1 MLYIEKKAEP
11 LALTQAKQN
20 GLQCYD
26 DMTTN
31 VKDVIRKQLAEEQ
44 GYLCAYCMRRM
55 RLETMQ
61 IEHYVAQ
68 HPTDGD
74 YDPALT
80 IDYSNMLGV
89 CPGNKGEN
97 LPGKFLTCD
106 QHRENQPLTVD
117 PRNADSVALVLY
129 MANGEIYSKHPAV
142 NEDLQ
147 NTLNLNCKEVYLPQN
162 RKAALD
168 TLKGK
173 IYKECKNRPGTKAY
187 FRRLYTSLRSKDN
200 LDEYLGILLNYL
212 QKRINSAAT

>member
-1 MLYIEKKAEP
+1 MLYIKKKTEP
-11 LALTQAKQN
+11 LALTQAKRN

-26 DMTTN
+26 EMTTD
-31 VKDVIRKQLAEEQ
+31 VKDAIRKQLAEEQ

-89 CPGNKGEN
+89 CPGNKGEY
-97 LPGKFLTCD
+97 LPAKCLTCD
-106 QHRENQPLTVD
+106 QHRKYKPLTVD

-129 MANGEIYSKHPAV
+129 MANGEIYSKHPSV

-147 NTLNLNCKEVYLPQN
+147 NTLNLNCEAVYLPQN

-168 TLKGK
+168 ALKGK
-173 IYKECKNRPGTKAY
+173 IYTDCKNKPGTKAY
-187 FRRLYTSLRSKDN
+187 FQRLYTYLSSQDI
-200 LDEYLGILLNYL
+200 LDEYLGILLSYL
-212 QKRINSAAT
+212 QKRINSATT